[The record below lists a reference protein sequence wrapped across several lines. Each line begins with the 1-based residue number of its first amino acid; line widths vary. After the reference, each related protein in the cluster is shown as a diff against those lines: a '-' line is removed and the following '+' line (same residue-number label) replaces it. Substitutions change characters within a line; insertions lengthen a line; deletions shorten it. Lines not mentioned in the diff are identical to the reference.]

1 MMRLREIR
9 EREGLTQAELGQ
21 RLNVGANTI
30 CQWETGKRNP
40 RAGMLIDL
48 SKILGC
54 SVDELLKE

>member
-1 MMRLREIR
+1 MKIR
-9 EREGLTQAELGQ
+9 EYRIAKKMTQTELAEQIG
-21 RLNVGANTI
+21 VGANTV
-30 CQWETGKRNP
+30 CQWETGRRNP